1 MEGAGGGSNINF
13 DFNVYLGGVAG
24 FLGTISFGRLK
35 LPKHKK
41 NYKKLH
47 IKEESSYRE
56 LERRI
61 SFHIFRKAFK
71 TD

>member
-1 MEGAGGGSNINF
+1 MEGVGF
-13 DFNVYLGGVAG
+13 KYKFRFQYFLGGVAG

-47 IKEESSYRE
+47 LKKSHRTES
-56 LERRI
+56 
-61 SFHIFRKAFK
+61 
-71 TD
+71 